1 MMSRAQDER
10 YLHYIISRYAAFR
23 NIGRSMA
30 NEYGLLKHKT
40 TEKTEEVLFFYNGL
54 RPNEAHSSISLY
66 GN

>member
-23 NIGRSMA
+23 NIWWSMA

-40 TEKTEEVLFFYNGL
+40 TEKTEEVLFF
-54 RPNEAHSSISLY
+54 
-66 GN
+66 